1 MIKLTTQ
8 IIIFC
13 FFYGFAIAKEKTP
26 KEKYELAYNQ
36 LSDMLEGKKP
46 LDYKKAVFIVEDTY
60 LNNTLN
66 YKEFSNYF
74 TTLAQQ
80 IKEYIANKGLQKH
93 KTAYHYGIF
102 SYMTEPSYL
111 NNEQTCTYDF
121 EDIMGDQDWTKM
133 FVTKLIKTKK
143 GNCNSLPTFYK
154 IMAEEL
160 KIEAFLAEAPN
171 HLYIKHL
178 DENNKWVN
186 LELTNGHPSSDAWM
200 ISSLGISAEAIKQGI
215 YMNGL
220 TLKQSVALC
229 LFNLAG
235 AYTKEYGNDFF
246 VLKCTNQVYKH
257 YPTGIHNL
265 MAKYNCLHDIG
276 KKLQQEAQSKGIKTS
291 ELMDANYREFKITA
305 QYINKLGY
313 RELPAD
319 KYEEWVKSVEN
330 EKEKQNIQKK

>member
-1 MIKLTTQ
+1 MKNLLSVLLLLFTLSLS
-8 IIIFC
+8 
-13 FFYGFAIAKEKTP
+13 AKEKTP
-26 KEKYELAYNQ
+26 KQKYEQAYIQ

-66 YKEFSNYF
+66 YKEFSDYF
-74 TTLAQQ
+74 STLAQK
-80 IKEYIANKGLQKH
+80 IKEYIAAKGLEKY

-102 SYMTEPSYL
+102 SYMTEPSYI
-111 NNEQTCTYDF
+111 NNQQTCTYDF
-121 EDIMGDQDWTKM
+121 EDIMGDKDWTKM

-160 KIEAFLAEAPN
+160 HIEAFLAEAPN

-229 LFNLAG
+229 LFNLCQ
-235 AYTKEYGNDFF
+235 AYHKEYGDDWF

-257 YPTGIHNL
+257 YPLGIHNL
-265 MAKYNCLHDIG
+265 MAKYNCLREMG
-276 KKLQQEAQSKGIKTS
+276 VKMQAEAKIKGIIKS
-291 ELMDANYREFKITA
+291 DLMDANYREFKITE
-305 QYINKLGY
+305 QYINTLGY

-319 KYEEWVKSVEN
+319 KYADWVKSVET
-330 EKEKQNIQKK
+330 EKEKQNILKK